1 MNRPVINLVLTMILL
16 FSSPLMA
23 NAGVAGDINGD
34 GVVSVSEV
42 RSAIS
47 AFLGL
52 LTPNP
57 AANPNLPGDMDG
69 NGVLSASE
77 VQAVFYA
84 ALHPA
89 VNTAPVANA
98 GVTKNVV
105 TGEVA
110 TLDGSGS
117 GDANGDALTYSWSIA
132 SKPAGST
139 VVLSSTTVIKPTFVP
154 DLVGSYQ
161 FKLVVNDGKSDSS
174 PSSVTVNASYN
185 TATIKI
191 VLTGALP
198 AATSINGAQFSL
210 HFPANV
216 APLTAAG
223 TTDPISAVKI
233 TGIFAGLSGVTNVN
247 YTPAADTSQA
257 TLTVAFGS
265 VNSVSQLGE
274 IETIAVKFANGAFPA
289 TTDFT
294 VADKEVAATIA
305 SDPINSFLLTGVDII
320 VSSVTA
326 P

>member
-77 VQAVFYA
+77 VQAVFCA

-132 SKPAGST
+132 SKPAGSAAA
-139 VVLSSTTVIKPTFVP
+139 LSSATAIKPTFVP
-154 DLVGSYQ
+154 DLVGSYL
-161 FKLVVNDGKSDSS
+161 FKLVVNDGKSDSG

-191 VLTGALP
+191 VLTGVLP
-198 AATSINGAQFSL
+198 AATVVNGALFWL
-210 HFPANV
+210 NFPANV
-216 APLTAAG
+216 APVDVITAPGSYDASG
-223 TTDPISAVKI
+223 AVKR
-233 TGIFAGLSGVTNVN
+233 TGIFAAATGLSLVN
-247 YTPAADTSQA
+247 YTPATDTSQA
-257 TLTVAFGS
+257 MLAVGL
-265 VNSVSQLGE
+265 VNYSPVTQVGE
-274 IETIAVKFANGAFPA
+274 IATITVKYANGAAPA
-289 TTDFT
+289 AAAFT
-294 VADKEVAATIA
+294 FQDSEVTGSNATENGFNLVGIGMVVAQ
-305 SDPINSFLLTGVDII
+305 
-320 VSSVTA
+320 
-326 P
+326 